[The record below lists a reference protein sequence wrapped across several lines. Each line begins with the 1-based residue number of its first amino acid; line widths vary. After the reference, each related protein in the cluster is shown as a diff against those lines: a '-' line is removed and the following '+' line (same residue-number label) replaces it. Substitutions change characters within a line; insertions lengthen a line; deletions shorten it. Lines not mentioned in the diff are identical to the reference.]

1 MIMNK
6 KHFTAG
12 ILALFLVFSTAS
24 CAFLEGLFQD
34 TVVTTIDN
42 VKPDQRHTIV
52 PADFGLLDEATREKF
67 RKSGKTPVIVDKS
80 AVINVLDAVDL
91 TDPGDGMFE
100 SLAGLGLD
108 LASTVFPGVAALE
121 GVGLLLS
128 RRKRKHYGKAV
139 KAVVPANGKVELK
152 DAILSLGSAI
162 GVAHSS
168 AQSKNA
174 FEEEEPKKSETA

>member
-1 MIMNK
+1 MISK
-6 KHFTAG
+6 KIIG
-12 ILALFLVFSTAS
+12 GLMILILALSMQS
-24 CAFLEGLFQD
+24 CAFLEGLFKD

-52 PADFGLLDEATREKF
+52 PADFGLLDEGTREKF

-80 AVINVLDAVDL
+80 AVINEFDAVDL

-108 LASTVFPGVAALE
+108 LAGTVFPGVAALE

-128 RRKRKHYGKAV
+128 RRKRKHYGKAI
-139 KAVVPANGKVELK
+139 KAVAPVNGKVEVK
-152 DAILSLGSAI
+152 DALVSMASALGL
-162 GVAHSS
+162 AHSS
-168 AQSKNA
+168 EGSKEV
-174 FEEEEPKKSETA
+174 FETDEEEEE

>member
-1 MIMNK
+1 
-6 KHFTAG
+6 
-12 ILALFLVFSTAS
+12 
-24 CAFLEGLFQD
+24 
-34 TVVTTIDN
+34 
-42 VKPDQRHTIV
+42 
-52 PADFGLLDEATREKF
+52 
-67 RKSGKTPVIVDKS
+67 
-80 AVINVLDAVDL
+80 VINVLDAVDL

-139 KAVVPANGKVELK
+139 KAVVPANGKVGLK

-174 FEEEEPKKSETA
+174 FEGRGTFKVWRILDGDAEEGIKNKPLKGRQVST